1 MSTNE
6 STDAVDV
13 NAPAAKWI
21 LIADEKSTEQ
31 QALMT
36 SLRSLAVRN
45 PIRHVLDGHE
55 AIRYLNGD
63 SPFSD
68 LLAHPFPAI
77 LFLSLNLRVVSG
89 RDVLE
94 WLTLVSGKRDSNVF
108 VYADPLTVAQVQS
121 AYALGADFVFRRPA
135 DELGLVNLIH
145 LFPRHWE
152 FAPEH
157 DA

>member
-6 STDAVDV
+6 STDALDF
-13 NAPAAKWI
+13 NAAAAKWI

-31 QALMT
+31 QALVT
-36 SLRSLAVRN
+36 SLRSLAVQN

-63 SPFSD
+63 SPFTD

-77 LFLSLNLRVVSG
+77 LFLNLNLRVVSG
-89 RDVLE
+89 WDVLE

-108 VYADPLTVAQVQS
+108 VYAAPLTVAQVQS
-121 AYALGADFVFRRPA
+121 AYALGADFVSRSPA
-135 DELGLVNLIH
+135 DELELVNLMH
-145 LFPRHWE
+145 LFPKHWE
-152 FAPEH
+152 FASGH